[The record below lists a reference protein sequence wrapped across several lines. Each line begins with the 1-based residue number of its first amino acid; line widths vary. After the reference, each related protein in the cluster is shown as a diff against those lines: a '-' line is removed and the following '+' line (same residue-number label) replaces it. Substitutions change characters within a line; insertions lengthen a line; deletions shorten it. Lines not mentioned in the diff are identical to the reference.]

1 MEKKN
6 SLEEPTATL
15 EGSKLDLIA
24 ANDVEKGGMGTEE
37 NELYLLGTEK
47 GKIRHI
53 SGNKRK
59 LAAFILEEAT
69 GLLK

>member
-1 MEKKN
+1 
-6 SLEEPTATL
+6 
-15 EGSKLDLIA
+15 
-24 ANDVEKGGMGTEE
+24 MGTED

-53 SGNKRK
+53 SGSKRK
-59 LAAFILEEAT
+59 LAAIILEEAA